1 MRMRLFSDPAG
12 KMASV
17 LAWSSVAYAALANA
31 AVSTRVAKA
40 DMDISPGVVNVDL
53 VFPLNNTY
61 AAFDGAMPI
70 VFALSRPD
78 IGSVLQL
85 RLSYRLFDLANEGVA
100 LGEGQVVNLS
110 SDSGPVPQTKNNGD
124 GEYAFFV
131 HFSEDSIA
139 GRIGQFLVELTL
151 VYVVDYPGD
160 KDVPSS
166 VVQVPLMYDMIFT
179 TRTGAPPAVVPGMN
193 VSNSGSGSNS
203 STPSSCALLGAA
215 SFYYPIN
222 ITSFVAEKGIKYG
235 VVSTDKTRHL
245 LPPCAVRVDPDTGA
259 SIAAGSTQT
268 TAAATSTGATGSP
281 TATPNAALSGRA
293 STSNIVATVS
303 VTAAFLS
310 FYVCHCL

>member
-1 MRMRLFSDPAG
+1 MRVRLFSDPAG
-12 KMASV
+12 KLVSV

-31 AVSTRVAKA
+31 AVSTHVAKA
-40 DMDISPGVVNVDL
+40 DTDISPGVVNVDL

-61 AAFDGAMPI
+61 APFDGAMPI

-85 RLSYRLFDLANEGVA
+85 RLSYRLFDLANAA
-100 LGEGQVVNLS
+100 LGQGQVVNLS

-124 GEYAFFV
+124 GEYAFFI
-131 HFSEDSIA
+131 HFSDDAIA

-151 VYVVDYPGD
+151 IYVVDYPGD

-193 VSNSGSGSNS
+193 VSDSGSGSGSNS
-203 STPSSCALLGAA
+203 STPSSCVPLGAA

-222 ITSFVAEKGIKYG
+222 ITGFITEKGINYG

-245 LPPCAVRVDPDTGA
+245 LPPCAVRVDPDTAA

-268 TAAATSTGATGSP
+268 TATATGTGATGSP
-281 TATPNAALSGRA
+281 TASPNAALSGRA
-293 STSNIVATVS
+293 STSTIVATVF
-303 VTAAFLS
+303 VLAVFQCFHVFHWL
-310 FYVCHCL
+310 

>member
-1 MRMRLFSDPAG
+1 MRIRLFSNPAG
-12 KMASV
+12 KLVSA
-17 LAWSSVAYAALANA
+17 LAWSSAAYAALANA
-31 AVSTRVAKA
+31 AASTRVAKA
-40 DMDISPGVVNVDL
+40 DTDISPGVVNVDL
-53 VFPLNNTY
+53 IFPLNNTY

-100 LGEGQVVNLS
+100 LGEGQVANLS

-131 HFSEDSIA
+131 HFSDDAIA

-151 VYVVDYPGD
+151 IYVVDYPGD

-166 VVQVPLMYDMIFT
+166 VVQVPLMYDMTFT

-193 VSNSGSGSNS
+193 VSDSGSGSNS
-203 STPSSCALLGAA
+203 STPSSCASLGAA
-215 SFYYPIN
+215 SFYYAIN
-222 ITSFVAEKGIKYG
+222 ITSFITEKGINFG

-245 LPPCAVRVDPDTGA
+245 LPPCAVRVDPDTAA

-268 TAAATSTGATGSP
+268 TATATGTGATGSP
-281 TATPNAALSGRA
+281 TASPNAALSGRA
-293 STSNIVATVS
+293 STSTVVAIVS
-303 VTAAFLS
+303 VMAVFLC
-310 FYVCHCL
+310 FHVFH